1 MSKYFLNLKIEQ
13 LRENMIQ
20 LALEKGLLDQEVINL
35 SQQLD
40 YYIVRLQKYENRSF
54 LIRKWVHI

>member
-20 LALEKGLLDQEVINL
+20 LALEKGLLDQEVISL